1 MSIDWFTFGA
11 QVVNFLVLVWL
22 LRRFLYKPVLNAI
35 DERERSIAEK
45 IQDAEKLRE
54 EATIQLDDYQ
64 RKNSE
69 FDQHREA
76 LYETVRKEAESQRQK
91 YLEDTRSE
99 IEKLRFQLQ
108 EALRNE
114 QQSLGEEIVQRARTE
129 VFSVVRKTLRDLASV
144 DLEEQMAY
152 VFKERIKNLDV
163 REKDV
168 LSSAIRRDGG
178 RIILR
183 TTFGLSPEHQ
193 QGIAELLSEEYPG
206 TIEVR
211 AENASTLVS
220 GIELIAGGYKLAW
233 SIDDYLALLAKSLS
247 ENIPT
252 GVPSGGVI

>member
-35 DERERSIAEK
+35 DERERTIAEK
-45 IQDAEKLRE
+45 IQEAEKLRE
-54 EATIQLDDYQ
+54 DATIQLVDYQ

-76 LYETVRKEAESQRQK
+76 LYDTVRREAEVQRQK
-91 YLEDTRSE
+91 YLEETRSE

-114 QQSLGEEIVQRARTE
+114 QKSLGEEIVQRARTE

-144 DLEEQMAY
+144 DLEEQMSLI
-152 VFKERIKNLDV
+152 FTERIKNMDI
-163 REKDV
+163 REKDLLV
-168 LSSAIRRDGG
+168 SAIRQDGG
-178 RIILR
+178 RVILR
-183 TTFGLSPEHQ
+183 TTFGLSPQHQ
-193 QGIAELLSEEYPG
+193 KGIEEILSAECSG
-206 TIEVR
+206 DIQVS

-233 SIDDYLALLAKSLS
+233 SIDDYLASLAKSLS
-247 ENIPT
+247 ENIPS
-252 GVPSGGVI
+252 GVSSGGAI